1 MPRVSEDSI
10 LTMKAHGLKK
20 GLWFFIPLLVIGVFG
35 HNMQYKYDNVHNCM
49 CSHPGVMSYSVC
61 LGKRLSHFEITPRN
75 FRQDLNAADVCESLL
90 SGLRREKRSL
100 RSTRTCKTA
109 YQEAV

>member
-61 LGKRLSHFEITPRN
+61 LGKRLSHFEITPRIHQN
-75 FRQDLNAADVCESLL
+75 PRCPTFPP
-90 SGLRREKRSL
+90 GPKRSGRL
-100 RSTRTCKTA
+100 WVFVERTAEGKKVPKVHTH
-109 YQEAV
+109 V